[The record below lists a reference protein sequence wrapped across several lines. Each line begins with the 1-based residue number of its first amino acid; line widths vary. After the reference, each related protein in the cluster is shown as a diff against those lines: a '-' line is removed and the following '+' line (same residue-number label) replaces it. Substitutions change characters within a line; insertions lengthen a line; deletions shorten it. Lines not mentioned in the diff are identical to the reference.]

1 MSGSLCPVK
10 PTKRTLPSFFA
21 FSSASAA
28 PPLRMN
34 RSGSFWKLTP
44 CICQRSRWSVCSLR
58 RLCSSVC
65 LAKLSQRDLSLGLH
79 SCPVG
84 QDFHFGFLA
93 TIDYTS
99 ARLRESVFPILSI
112 PSDSSGRGRG
122 PGLPR
127 PGTENPEV
135 PDSKRFLRHLSVPSF
150 LRPVCFSAA
159 APYPVSKGSAAIRRS
174 MLPNSRRVRWLSAS
188 SRQ

>member
-58 RLCSSVC
+58 RLQTDHLDLWQIHGVSFQNDPD
-65 LAKLSQRDLSLGLH
+65 LFIRKGGAAEALLKAKKDAWYVLW
-79 SCPVG
+79 
-84 QDFHFGFLA
+84 A
-93 TIDYTS
+93 
-99 ARLRESVFPILSI
+99 
-112 PSDSSGRGRG
+112 
-122 PGLPR
+122 LP
-127 PGTENPEV
+127 
-135 PDSKRFLRHLSVPSF
+135 D
-150 LRPVCFSAA
+150 
-159 APYPVSKGSAAIRRS
+159 IRIRTFTW
-174 MLPNSRRVRWLSAS
+174 RC
-188 SRQ
+188 